1 LGDVAILSDTNIW
14 CVGGIQLVE
23 YDSLGQRIYPLY
35 GAAHWDGTSWNLV
48 KLPTNIG
55 LNYTAYCTPTGIM
68 AFSPNDMWLASGGV
82 HKFNGSVITQSYW
95 INTFPGH
102 IGILDPGQSAEK
114 LWGTSDNNLYA
125 VGLKGGIAHFDGANW
140 QKLSSPTQLGI
151 NDIYGAT
158 DPKTGGLEILAVAT
172 QIDSLP
178 SQTQL
183 LRIQGT
189 SVSLVAMFPKVY
201 SSVWFVPGE
210 KYYLAGDGIISTNSL
225 TNPVWK
231 NDTTGANLFESGCI
245 RGTNLSDIFVSG
257 WGSTVIPDVAHY
269 NGSTWFDYIN
279 QMPGGYGAYSRVAI
293 RGNMMIA
300 VGFVDQTA
308 VMLVGKR

>member
-1 LGDVAILSDTNIW
+1 MTKYFVYLFAIILLLTASDCKKNPVEPPPPSPLDTTSHAFTFQPFAWGGGGSSYLGDVAILSDTNIW

-183 LRIQGT
+183 LRIQGVKGHVN
-189 SVSLVAMFPKVY
+189 SPLKV
-201 SSVWFVPGE
+201 
-210 KYYLAGDGIISTNSL
+210 
-225 TNPVWK
+225 
-231 NDTTGANLFESGCI
+231 
-245 RGTNLSDIFVSG
+245 
-257 WGSTVIPDVAHY
+257 
-269 NGSTWFDYIN
+269 
-279 QMPGGYGAYSRVAI
+279 
-293 RGNMMIA
+293 
-300 VGFVDQTA
+300 
-308 VMLVGKR
+308 